1 MLLIFTR
8 NSQFWSIGRRLLLLV
23 DLTAINDVY
32 ISCAP
37 VAVNWITTSVDII
50 LNRDSERRLH
60 SAVVSNATP
69 HLTGKKKNEGQ
80 KPAKKSNFLSARL
93 PEKKTK
99 IASSVSALNKMK
111 VSRSFFRCKVR
122 RPVNVTSIQL
132 CIYRSI

>member
-69 HLTGKKKNEGQ
+69 HLTGKKKRRPKACQKKQLPVSKASGKENKNCVKRFRAKQNEGLAVLFSLQ
-80 KPAKKSNFLSARL
+80 SAAASQRHVHPTLYL
-93 PEKKTK
+93 P
-99 IASSVSALNKMK
+99 
-111 VSRSFFRCKVR
+111 
-122 RPVNVTSIQL
+122 
-132 CIYRSI
+132 